1 MGAICDEKTVEL
13 LELVSQYEQLCNDK
27 LRTDFI
33 DGFFTLGRANY
44 NSGSVKKY
52 GVDSLDMRPHEPG
65 ITVEVGDQMRVKKDE
80 VITKK
85 IQKDGIITKKV
96 QKDEIM
102 NDDNESRELENDDNS
117 EKSTL
122 RNRKNPEKTTSNTI
136 PSTKETKQP
145 EKPSFNPLL
154 QFGGLVPYQ
163 LRQSQ
168 LHFTAAIE
176 LAVERYNLAARIE
189 KLVKELES
197 NESN

>member
-1 MGAICDEKTVEL
+1 MGDEKTVEL

-65 ITVEVGDQMRVKKDE
+65 IIVEVGDQMSVKKIEKEDKNA
-80 VITKK
+80 KK
-85 IQKDGIITKKV
+85 AQNDG
-96 QKDEIM
+96 IM
-102 NDDNESRELENDDNS
+102 NDDNELRELENDENS
-117 EKSTL
+117 NKTTL
-122 RNRKNPEKTTSNTI
+122 RNRKRSEKSTSNTV

-176 LAVERYNLAARIE
+176 LAVESYNLAVRIE
-189 KLVKELES
+189 KLVAELES
-197 NESN
+197 V